1 MKNNSER
8 FDCLAVGKYYSLT
21 DHLDSVRLFMDKAN
35 QTTSFAV
42 RCPTPEERLLRAKLI
57 YEECMETIEALG
69 VDHILG
75 KFVDAGEEN
84 YDPIA
89 VLDGACDIAVVTNG
103 TLIACGLDGAFPEA
117 LERVD
122 NNNLSKFG
130 EGSYL
135 REDGK
140 VMKPPNYVPVY
151 LHDLVTYMKDSDGNC
166 Y

>member
-1 MKNNSER
+1 MSIS
-8 FDCLAVGKYYSLT
+8 FSSYYSLV
-21 DHLDSVRLFMDKAN
+21 DHLTSVRVFMTKAK
-35 QTTSFAV
+35 QTTSFKT

-57 YEECMETIEALG
+57 YEEAMETIEALG

-84 YDPIA
+84 YDA
-89 VLDGACDIAVVTNG
+89 VSVLDGVADIFVVSCG
-103 TLIACGLDGAFPEA
+103 TLISCGLDGVFPEA
-117 LERVD
+117 LERVND
-122 NNNLSKFG
+122 NNLSKVNGNHSF
-130 EGSYL
+130 

-140 VMKPPNYVPVY
+140 LLKPSDYVPVY

>member
-1 MKNNSER
+1 MSEG
-8 FDCLAVGKYYSLT
+8 FSSYYSLV
-21 DHLDSVRLFMDKAN
+21 DHLTSVRVFMTKAK
-35 QTTSFAV
+35 QTTSFNV
-42 RCPTPEERLLRAKLI
+42 RCPSPEERILRAKLI
-57 YEECMETIEALG
+57 YEEAMETISALG

-75 KFVDAGEEN
+75 KFIDAGEDH
-84 YDPIA
+84 YDPVE

-103 TLIACGLDGAFPEA
+103 TLIACGLDGVYPEA

-122 NNNLSKFG
+122 QNNLSKFS
-130 EGSYL
+130 EGSYI

-151 LHDLVTYMKDSDGNC
+151 LNDLVTYMKDSDGNC

>member
-1 MKNNSER
+1 MNKDIPTCFPPEVKHY
-8 FDCLAVGKYYSLT
+8 ALT
-21 DHLDSVRLFMDKAN
+21 EHLESVRHFMMEAK

-42 RCPTPEERLLRAKLI
+42 RCPTPEERILRAKLI
-57 YEECMETIEALG
+57 YEEAMETIEALG

-75 KFVDAGEEN
+75 KFVDAGEKN
-84 YDPIA
+84 YNPVA

-117 LERVD
+117 LKRVD
-122 NNNLSKFG
+122 QNNLSKFG

-140 VMKPPNYVPVY
+140 VMKPPNYKPVY
-151 LHDLVTYMKDSDGNC
+151 LDDLVDYTKEYDGDS